1 MGVGLSPCSLP
12 QTGKPSFE
20 IGENEMEIGLGHHG
34 EPEIEK
40 GPLEQADRVAD
51 RLLKDILDDMPIKQ
65 GEKVAVLVNGLGSTP
80 RMELYIMFRRVEQVL
95 KEKGIVIYRSYVG
108 DYITSLEMGGCSIT
122 LTKLDEELIQM
133 VDHPVD
139 CPMFVQR

>member
-1 MGVGLSPCSLP
+1 
-12 QTGKPSFE
+12 
-20 IGENEMEIGLGHHG
+20 
-34 EPEIEK
+34 
-40 GPLEQADRVAD
+40 
-51 RLLKDILDDMPIKQ
+51 
-65 GEKVAVLVNGLGSTP
+65 
-80 RMELYIMFRRVEQVL
+80 MFRRVEQVL

-122 LTKLDEELIQM
+122 LTKLDEELIRV